1 MLLVRINAKRKNV
14 MLYHIKY
21 KQEIL
26 MIKLIAIKIMFFAF
40 VLFMSVSA
48 NAAEKKTILA
58 FGDSLMAGY
67 GLDTEDSFT
76 VQLENTLKASGADVS
91 VINAGVSGD
100 TSSGGFARL
109 EWVLASQEN
118 LDLVI
123 VEFGGNDALRGI
135 HPDITRRSMDK
146 MLAILQTKKIP
157 TMIAGMIAPPNLGPI
172 YGEQFNSIYS
182 DLAEKYNVPL
192 YPFFLDG
199 VAGILE
205 LNQPDT
211 IHPNKKGVGII
222 TQRLAPFIIEV
233 LNGTA
238 D

>member
-1 MLLVRINAKRKNV
+1 